1 MSSTLG
7 SPYGDLPPT
16 PGAATALDDTP
27 APDEHHLFKVPT
39 KEVGPRFVGGL
50 VFAQFVFFVALLGP
64 AIIGIGVKVQSIV
77 PDVEKAPALATV
89 AGFGALFAVI
99 GNVLFGRLS
108 DRTTSRFGRRRPWI
122 VGGTVVMT
130 LAFLVMATGTSV
142 TVVTVGWCLAQL
154 GANATLAPFVATISD
169 QVPKFQRGSVSALL
183 GIAQNVGILGGTY
196 LAQLFA
202 DQLVILFVGPS
213 ILAIGAMI
221 LFAFI
226 LPDQRLKTRLP
237 RMTAREWITTLW
249 LNPVK
254 HPDFALAWWSR
265 FLITLATFMFT
276 TFRLFYLQDELGLS
290 LEAAPAAVST
300 GVLIYTVA
308 LVITGWVA
316 GKVSDRTGRRKMLVA
331 GSTLLFG
338 IGIVVLAHVSTLG
351 GFYVVEA
358 ILGVAYGIY
367 VGVDLALV
375 VDVLPNPDDSGKD
388 LGVFNMANALPQTVA
403 PLIGAALLGL
413 GSAANQ
419 NYTALLYSAGAAALL
434 GALVVLPIKKVK

>member
-1 MSSTLG
+1 VSNTPG

-16 PGAATALDDTP
+16 EDAATALDVKNP
-27 APDEHHLFKVPT
+27 HEHHWFSEPT
-39 KEVGPRFVGGL
+39 KEVGPKFVTGL
-50 VFAQFVFFVALLGP
+50 VVAQFVFFVALLGP

-77 PDVEKAPALATV
+77 PDAEKAPALATV

-108 DRTTSRFGRRRPWI
+108 DRTTARWGRRRPWI
-122 VGGTVVMT
+122 VAGTVVMT
-130 LAFLVMATGTSV
+130 IAFVVMALGTTV
-142 TVVTVGWCLAQL
+142 PVVTAGWCLAQL
-154 GANATLAPFVATISD
+154 GANATLAPFIATISD

-202 DQLVILFVGPS
+202 KQLVILFVGPS

-221 LFAFI
+221 MFAFI
-226 LPDQRLKTRLP
+226 LPDQHLKIKP
-237 RMTAREWITTLW
+237 PPMTAGEWITTLW

-254 HPDFALAWWSR
+254 HPDFAFAWWSR

-276 TFRLFYLQDELGLS
+276 TFRLFYMQDKLGLP
-290 LEAAPAAVST
+290 LDKAPAAVAT
-300 GVLIYTVA
+300 GVLIYTIA
-308 LVITGWVA
+308 LVVTGWVA
-316 GKVSDRTGRRKMLVA
+316 GKISDRTGRRKILVA

-338 IGIVVLAHVSTLG
+338 VGMVLLAHVSTVG
-351 GFYVVEA
+351 GFYLVEA
-358 ILGVAYGIY
+358 IQGVAYGIY

-403 PLIGAALLGL
+403 PLIGAALLGI
-413 GSAANQ
+413 GSATNQ
-419 NYTALLYSAGAAALL
+419 NYDLLVYSAGAAALI
-434 GALVVLPIKKVK
+434 GAVIVLPIKGVK